1 MPSIVQKLYYPIQ
14 FCDWKRLGHSAHAFD
29 VWSGPSGPPQIRR
42 TNMSVYLIADIKV
55 TNDGWVPEYAA
66 NVHKLVEK
74 HGGRYLSRSGN
85 IETLEGAAKDST
97 LIAILEFPN
106 RNALDSFATDPD
118 YAPYGQARQA
128 GSVSN
133 FYVIDDTDIAGAIP
147 YLKAG

>member
-1 MPSIVQKLYYPIQ
+1 
-14 FCDWKRLGHSAHAFD
+14 
-29 VWSGPSGPPQIRR
+29 
-42 TNMSVYLIADIKV
+42 MSVYLIADIKV

-85 IETLEGAAKDST
+85 IETLEGAATDST

-106 RNALDSFATDPD
+106 RAALDNFAADPD
-118 YAPYGQARQA
+118 YAPFGQARQS

-133 FYVIDDTDIAGAIP
+133 FRVIDDTDIAGTIP

>member
-1 MPSIVQKLYYPIQ
+1 M
-14 FCDWKRLGHSAHAFD
+14 
-29 VWSGPSGPPQIRR
+29 
-42 TNMSVYLIADIKV
+42 TVYLIADIKI

-85 IETLEGAAKDST
+85 IETIEGAAKDST
-97 LIAILEFPN
+97 LIAILEFPT
-106 RNALDSFATDPD
+106 RDALNGFAADPD
-118 YAPYGQARQA
+118 YTPYGQARQS

>member
-1 MPSIVQKLYYPIQ
+1 
-14 FCDWKRLGHSAHAFD
+14 
-29 VWSGPSGPPQIRR
+29 
-42 TNMSVYLIADIKV
+42 MSVYLIADIKI
-55 TNDGWVPEYAA
+55 TNDGWVPEYAS

-85 IETLEGAAKDST
+85 IETIEGAARDST

-106 RNALDSFATDPD
+106 REALDSFAADPD
-118 YAPYGQARQA
+118 YAPYGQARKS

-133 FYVIDDTDIAGAIP
+133 FHVIDDTDIAGAIP